1 MAALQS
7 ASAITNKKLAG
18 AMHTNTERLHTLMQR
33 NKLKAADV
41 ATILGREVN
50 TVRVWRVRD
59 TKRVIPDDTLTVLEV
74 KLAEKRRR
82 RLARRKASGR
92 AA

>member
-1 MAALQS
+1 
-7 ASAITNKKLAG
+7 
-18 AMHTNTERLHTLMQR
+18 MHTNTEALHKLMQG

-41 ATILGREVN
+41 AAILGREVN

-59 TKRVIPDDTLTVLEV
+59 TKRVIPDETLQLLQM

-82 RLARRKASGR
+82 RLARRKASGMR
-92 AA
+92 G